1 MANVR
6 ECFSIISMLFSAIC
20 GVTATSVVTGIGEGC
35 EMAGCAL
42 IGGETAEMPGMYEGE
57 DYDLAGFCVGVVEK
71 DGGLDGSK
79 VQAGDKL
86 IGLASSGPH
95 SNGYSLIRRIM
106 AQSDINIDLDGQ
118 PLMEHLLAPTRIY
131 VKPLLKL
138 LEQVPVHA
146 LAHITGGGLPENLPR
161 VMPENTRAVIDT
173 RSWEFPA
180 VFQWLQQEGQVPA
193 FEMYR
198 TFNCGVG
205 MVIAVPADQVDATLA
220 LMEAE
225 SEVAFLMG
233 EIQAGEGEPEV
244 VLEGL
249 AE

>member
-1 MANVR
+1 MSPA
-6 ECFSIISMLFSAIC
+6 SA
-20 GVTATSVVTGIGEGC
+20 GTRVTDTP
-35 EMAGCAL
+35 GCA
-42 IGGETAEMPGMYEGE
+42 AEKSGKIN
-57 DYDLAGFCVGVVEK
+57 VGDRIVSV
-71 DGGLDGSK
+71 DGQKLDGK
-79 VQAGDKL
+79 
-86 IGLASSGPH
+86 
-95 SNGYSLIRRIM
+95 
-106 AQSDINIDLDGQ
+106 

-138 LEQVPVHA
+138 IEQVEVHA

-161 VMPENTRAVIDT
+161 VMPENTQAVIDT
-173 RSWEFPA
+173 NSWEFPA

-205 MVIAVPADQVDATLA
+205 MVIVVPADQVDATLA

-225 SEVAFLMG
+225 GETAFLMG
-233 EIQAGEGEPEV
+233 EIHAADGEPEV

-249 AE
+249 ED

>member
-1 MANVR
+1 MD
-6 ECFSIISMLFSAIC
+6 
-20 GVTATSVVTGIGEGC
+20 TATSVVTGIGEGC

-71 DGGLDGSK
+71 DGILDGSK

-86 IGLASSGPH
+86 IALAASGPH

-106 AQSDINIDLDGQ
+106 AQSDTDIELDGK
-118 PLMEHLLAPTRIY
+118 PLIEHLLAPTRIY

-138 LEQVPVHA
+138 LEQVDVHA

-161 VMPENTRAVIDT
+161 VMPENTQAVIDT

-205 MVIAVPADQVDATLA
+205 MVIAVAPDQVDATLA

-225 SEVAFLMG
+225 GEKAFLMG
-233 EIQAGEGEPEV
+233 EIRAADGEPEV
-244 VLEGL
+244 VLDGL
-249 AE
+249 ES